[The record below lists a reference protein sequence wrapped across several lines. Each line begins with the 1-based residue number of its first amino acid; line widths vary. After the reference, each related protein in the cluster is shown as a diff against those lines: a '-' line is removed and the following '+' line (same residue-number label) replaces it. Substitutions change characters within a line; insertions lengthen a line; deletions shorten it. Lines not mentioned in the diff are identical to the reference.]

1 MFGKKKNT
9 KERQKKKK
17 KNHQVT
23 RGSNRRLRTM
33 APRVS
38 VPILVLICVATL
50 LSTAASLAG
59 GLIMYYEGLK
69 SLHDTVVET
78 SRSEM
83 DSLRQQLTLPVTEAI
98 GNFEALLYAA
108 YAPVFINDNNSS
120 KWVDVVHQQ
129 MFTRVRTS
137 PDDLSLSF
145 VGVPRD
151 PYSPSYLYVSV
162 WSEPLRSGP
171 RTYALS
177 SYDVTQ
183 NATFHI
189 NNATSPPSL
198 DVQIGMNMLSPDD
211 GSVGEYFGSF
221 GGGGLLGRLGTW
233 DWERDGGW
241 PDDTWTTVNDPNSR
255 ILAER
260 WRETSIWVA
269 MDGSVNGYT
278 GYAGLFRP
286 PPPPHPWS
294 NFRMILCTVE
304 LWYTMWQRR
313 VMTFVQGKP
322 DTTLLVYNRK
332 TAMVFATTTGDP
344 LVLPA
349 CQESVLWDAKH
360 CLTHISNMS
369 LTIQEAYHRMGRER
383 YFDLQTASFDG
394 DEYYALH
401 APTLDDVEIL
411 WLRPTSTIKGKVQK
425 ALTYLI
431 IFSALVLAFDLLVSV
446 SEIFFIAMPLK
457 RLEFAIDQIGAMRT
471 EAALDALREYD
482 NRTVAVSEIRS
493 VFGGMLITTQQLQ
506 EYKAFMPQSVLYSSD
521 EESSGGSSAHT
532 VTLSRAGGSSQGSRS
547 RARSSKGSGS
557 EQALYAKQKTEAGNL
572 SRRKRVTAVYCNL
585 RGFLAA
591 LHSGSEVLA
600 VHTAYVEDVVQHTR
614 ALHGVVDD
622 LSGDRMSLSFN
633 TVSVCNGHEVKGAL
647 LAMHVRAMKDAVA
660 GMLAVSVAVCAAPAM
675 VGNVGC
681 TALKKYSIFG
691 TVLGDVRSLL
701 AAGKAWSIA
710 ALCNDVVARQ
720 AATSVVMRHVA
731 PALVDGRK
739 MLLSELVEEV
749 GAQAVEEWMY
759 QVAKAESDNPHA
771 VNNAVVEHLYRDS
784 ITEAGK
790 LMEGCTCPVA
800 RGLYRAA
807 VRENQVPWVEVGYVT
822 RLPSEKE

>member
-1 MFGKKKNT
+1 MGLSK
-9 KERQKKKK
+9 
-17 KNHQVT
+17 
-23 RGSNRRLRTM
+23 GLRTKM
-33 APRVS
+33 ARVS

-78 SRSEM
+78 SKSEL
-83 DSLRQQLTLPVTEAI
+83 DSLRQQLTLPVVSAI
-98 GNFEALLYAA
+98 DNFEALLYAT

-129 MFTRVRTS
+129 MFSAVRTFR
-137 PDDLSLSF
+137 DELSMGF
-145 VGVPRD
+145 VAAPRE
-151 PYSPSYLYVSV
+151 PYSPSALYTAL
-162 WSEPLRSGP
+162 WSEPLKDGSRAYVS
-171 RTYALS
+171 A
-177 SYDVTQ
+177 SYDESRKEAFSV
-183 NATFHI
+183 
-189 NNATSPPSL
+189 NNGSVRSPPSL
-198 DVQIGMNMLSPDD
+198 SVPVRMNLLSAEN
-211 GSVGEYFGSF
+211 GSVGADIGSYNA
-221 GGGGLLGRLGTW
+221 GTMIGRLGAW
-233 DWERDGGW
+233 DMDIHGGL
-241 PDDTWTTVNDPNSR
+241 PDDSWAATNDPNSR

-260 WRETSIWVA
+260 WRETSVWLTT
-269 MDGSVNGYT
+269 DGGVHAYT

-294 NFRMILCTVE
+294 NFRMIICQVE

-313 VMTFVQGKP
+313 VVAFTEGKP
-322 DTTLLVYNRK
+322 DTTVVVYNRK
-332 TAMVFATTTGDP
+332 TAMVFATSTGDP
-344 LVLPA
+344 LVNPA
-349 CQESVLWDAKH
+349 CQETVIWEAKH

-369 LTIQEAYHRMGRER
+369 LTIQEAYQHLGRAEP
-383 YFDLQTASFDG
+383 FDLRTASFDG

-401 APTLDDVEIL
+401 APTLDDVEIM

-425 ALTYLI
+425 ALMYLV
-431 IFSALVLAFDLLVSV
+431 IFSVLVLAFDLLVSV

-471 EAALDALREYD
+471 EAALDALSEYD
-482 NRTVAVSEIRS
+482 NCAVAVAEMRS
-493 VFGGMLITTQQLQ
+493 VFSGMLSTTKQLQ
-506 EYKAFMPQSVLYSSD
+506 EYKAFMPQSVLYSS
-521 EESSGGSSAHT
+521 EEEDSECETSDLRSLRS
-532 VTLSRAGGSSQGSRS
+532 LSRAGGSTQG
-547 RARSSKGSGS
+547 ARSDSKGSLNGC
-557 EQALYAKQKTEAGNL
+557 AVYAKQKTDSGNL
-572 SRRKRVTAVYCNL
+572 TRRKRVTAVYCNL

-591 LHSGSEVLA
+591 LHSGGEVLA

-633 TVSVCNGHEVKGAL
+633 TVSVCNGHEQKGAL

-660 GMLAVSVAVCAAPAM
+660 GMLAVSVAVCAAPAL

-681 TALKKYSIFG
+681 AALKKYSIFG

-710 ALCNDVVARQ
+710 ALCNDVVAKQ

-739 MLLSELVEEV
+739 MLASEMVEEV
-749 GAQAVEEWMY
+749 GAQAAEEWMY
-759 QVAKAESDNPHA
+759 QMAQAESANPHA

-790 LMEGCTCPVA
+790 LMEGCTCTVA
-800 RGLYRAA
+800 KKLYKSA
-807 VRENQVPWVEVGYVT
+807 VRDGKVPWLEVGYVT
-822 RLPSEKE
+822 PLPF